1 MPSRD
6 PQRTER
12 MPYLVLNWRCYVS
25 VLEKLRF
32 HTSTR
37 QQENG
42 VFKRIHSGE
51 RFRKASFSVT
61 ENAVS
66 VWTRTQN
73 GWKKMRFPKD
83 PDT

>member
-12 MPYLVLNWRCYVS
+12 MLWYVVNRCLDVN
-25 VLEKLRF
+25 VFEKLRF
-32 HTSTR
+32 HPSTR
-37 QQENG
+37 EQENG
-42 VFKRIHSGE
+42 VFKKIHSGE

-66 VWTRTQN
+66 VWTGTQN
-73 GWKKMRFPKD
+73 E
-83 PDT
+83 